1 MKTLNKFTLTKKQ
14 TKTIKSLIQ
23 NSIHQNIRTIKSL
36 KVQIDEAE
44 NDGLIHREGMFLNLN
59 LEITETEKHTK
70 YLLKLKKIMKNPYR

>member
-36 KVQIDEAE
+36 KVQIGEAE